1 MDELNNWKTR
11 AMIIGAVIGAIT
23 GLGAAYILV
32 RRAEEAQAKPQL
44 TTGDGV
50 KIGMGLAGVLKLIS
64 DIGSSK

>member
-32 RRAEEAQAKPQL
+32 HRAEEAQTKPQL

>member
-1 MDELNNWKTR
+1 
-11 AMIIGAVIGAIT
+11 MIIGAVIGAIT

-32 RRAEEAQAKPQL
+32 RRAEEAQTKPQL